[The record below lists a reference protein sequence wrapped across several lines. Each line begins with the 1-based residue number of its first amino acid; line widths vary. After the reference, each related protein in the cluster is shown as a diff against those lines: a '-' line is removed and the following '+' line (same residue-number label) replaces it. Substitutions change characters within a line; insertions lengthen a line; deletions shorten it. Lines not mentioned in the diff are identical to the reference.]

1 MFQIREFIR
10 KLRIFLFLGK
20 GLTKV
25 PKSTNSSISDLFPIR
40 KGEDW
45 RTYFELLNVKS
56 LTQGLSVGDERLA
69 LVCFHSQ
76 GGDFLGM
83 ESVQLG
89 KMARATIDIT
99 KFLES
104 YSQAATFSVFH
115 ENLDKGKFGS
125 SVLAERG
132 YTGYEY
138 KDLGVRGYVHGN
150 LDSISLNDG
159 LVLQPLGKRRFF
171 RRRYL
176 VQHLMTGPAVYEFAL
191 TNPTSRSVI
200 VRFESKTDSNW
211 RLETRVKIPS
221 KGIHIFSTSLE
232 EGESRLLRVVSRLA
246 MGRPVVFR
254 LAKDSMDVF
263 HG

>member
-1 MFQIREFIR
+1 MFQIRELIR

-20 GLTKV
+20 GLTEV

-40 KGEDW
+40 KGENW

-69 LVCFHSQ
+69 LFCFHNQ

-89 KMARATIDIT
+89 NKARATIDIGE
-99 KFLES
+99 FLEKF
-104 YSQAATFSVFH
+104 SQAATFSVFH
-115 ENLDKGKFGS
+115 ENLDQEKFGS
-125 SVLAERG
+125 SFLAERG

-138 KDLGVRGYVHGN
+138 RDLGVRGYVHGN

-159 LVLQPLGKRRFF
+159 LVLQPIGKRSFF
-171 RRRYL
+171 RRKYL
-176 VQHLMTGPAVYEFAL
+176 VQHLMSGPAEYEFAL
-191 TNPTSRSVI
+191 TNPTPRSVT
-200 VRFESKTDSNW
+200 VRFELDKDRNW
-211 RLETRVKIPS
+211 KLATRIKIPS

-232 EGESRLLRVVSRLA
+232 DGETRLLRIVSRMA